1 MARIREIPRTAT
13 FAWSPVTASSLIATG
28 TRAGAVDADFSNDT
42 QLEIWDLADL
52 DAQASED
59 TQPIASLETDS
70 RFHDIAWAHPD
81 NDHPQGLLAGA
92 LENGSLDLWSA
103 EKLSEGKEDA
113 FLSRTSKHSG
123 PIKALQFNPS
133 RHGILATAGAK
144 GELFISDLNN
154 IDNPYRM
161 GNSVARTDDFDC
173 LDWNKNVPHIAV
185 TGSSG
190 GFVTV
195 WDVKTKK
202 ESLTLNN
209 MGRKAVS
216 AVAWD
221 PSKPTRLVTAIP
233 YDTDPLIAVWDLR
246 NTNAPERVLRGHD
259 GGVLSLSW
267 CAQDSDLLVS
277 CGKDNRTI
285 CWNPQTGEAYGEYPV
300 VTNWTFQTRWNPHNP
315 SLLATASFDGKITM
329 HPLQSTHSDTRLS
342 SGAPSQSVDDADF
355 FNKAQSAPQGSSF
368 SLPKAPKWLRRPCG
382 VSFGFGGKLISFNG
396 VESDA
401 LGGSKIRISN
411 FTVDAG
417 IGESSSEF
425 EKAVQDKDLSGICK
439 KQISRKLDSSEEA
452 DWRVIGALTSK
463 DPRKELIQHL
473 GFSATVDE
481 AADGISKLTV
491 NGNTAGDATS
501 TQANGVPSSRQ
512 NRLSAFF
519 ENNGEGDSFLSDLA
533 ATKGAKINN
542 PFQIYSGSESEPDRR
557 ITRALLVGQFDR
569 ALDVCLEEDRLSDA
583 FMVAICGGQSCIE
596 KAQKAYFNRKTGGPD
611 YLRIL
616 ASVVGKNLWD
626 IVYNA
631 DLDNWKEV
639 MATLCTYATAEDFS
653 DLCEAL
659 GDRLE
664 EQVKMEEGVDTAH
677 QDASFCYLAGSKLE
691 KVVGIWISELEQRE
705 RSESQITSN
714 DSTFGIHARLLQQF
728 VEKVTVF
735 REATNIDDKELQTAS
750 NWKLGLLYD
759 KYTEY
764 ADLVASYGQLDIAK
778 RYLELLPK
786 NYPAAE
792 AARERINQATQRPK
806 APMASKQPPTPARA
820 SQHNVG
826 PMGLDRQ
833 ANKTRAMPNPS
844 NPYAPASAYQ
854 TQATPHSTPAPYQP
868 TGYSEGPSYQ
878 QSRQP
883 SGPPLQAQG
892 PYQNPSL
899 APPPRTFNASPSVP
913 PPSKAANMGNWND
926 MPESFFKP
934 PTARRG
940 TPSAPPS
947 SINPPYG
954 YPAAAATP
962 GTAQSPGIGQQ
973 QQQQQQQSAS
983 SLPPPPKG
991 LPRTSSPMNPLTN
1004 PPITPNPPNRPTSS
1018 VANTYA
1024 PPPAQASYQG
1034 ASVQQVP
1041 RGASPYNPPPSAAPS
1056 SNRYAPTPHSP
1067 KEASVPR
1074 TGPPPPPNPYATQ
1087 HCYSQGQARGPSEPI
1102 KGAAMPPTTGPPR
1115 NSSGLPPTM
1124 GAPANSSSLPQS
1136 AVGNT
1141 KMEDIPTQGREAA
1154 TVATVRKHVEAAPGD
1169 RSHISSRS
1177 RPIFELLSTDMQR
1190 VKTRAPANFQ
1200 KQVNDTEKR
1209 LNILFDHLNN
1219 EELLKDDTVDS
1230 MLELSQA
1237 LQTRNYEQA
1246 QSIHLE
1252 LLTHKTDQCGQWMV
1266 GVPYC
1271 LRG

>member
-1 MARIREIPRTAT
+1 
-13 FAWSPVTASSLIATG
+13 
-28 TRAGAVDADFSNDT
+28 
-42 QLEIWDLADL
+42 
-52 DAQASED
+52 
-59 TQPIASLETDS
+59 
-70 RFHDIAWAHPD
+70 
-81 NDHPQGLLAGA
+81 
-92 LENGSLDLWSA
+92 
-103 EKLSEGKEDA
+103 
-113 FLSRTSKHSG
+113 
-123 PIKALQFNPS
+123 
-133 RHGILATAGAK
+133 
-144 GELFISDLNN
+144 
-154 IDNPYRM
+154 M
-161 GNSVARTDDFDC
+161 GNSVARADDFDC

-185 TGSSG
+185 TGSSA

-195 WDVKTKK
+195 WDVKIKK

-221 PSKPTRLVTAIP
+221 PNKPTRLVTAIP
-233 YDTDPLIAVWDLR
+233 YDTDPFIAVWDLR

-267 CAQDSDLLVS
+267 CAQDNDLLVS

-300 VTNWTFQTRWNPHNP
+300 VTNWTFQTRWNSHNP

-329 HPLQSTHSDTRLS
+329 HPLQCTDSDPRLS
-342 SGAPSQSVDDADF
+342 SGASSQSIDDADF
-355 FNKAQSAPQGSSF
+355 FNKAQSAPQGSTF

-396 VESDA
+396 AQSEVHM
-401 LGGSKIRISN
+401 GSKIRIST
-411 FTVDAG
+411 FTIDAG
-417 IGESSSEF
+417 IRESSSEF
-425 EKAVQDKDLSGICK
+425 EKAVQNKDLSGICK
-439 KQISRKLDSSEEA
+439 KQISRKLDDSEEA
-452 DWRVIGALTSK
+452 DWRVIDALTSQ
-463 DPRKELIQHL
+463 DPRKELIQYL
-473 GFSATVDE
+473 GFSATSDE
-481 AADGISKLTV
+481 AADGISKLVV
-491 NGNTAGDATS
+491 NGETVDDVSST
-501 TQANGVPSSRQ
+501 TQANGVPASRQ

-519 ENNGEGDSFLSDLA
+519 ENSVEGDSFLSDLA

-557 ITRALLVGQFDR
+557 ITRALLMGQFDK
-569 ALDVCLEEDRLSDA
+569 ALEVCLEEDRLSDA

-596 KAQKAYFNRKTGGPD
+596 KAQKAYFNRKSGGPN
-611 YLRIL
+611 YLRLL

-631 DLDNWKEV
+631 DLNNWKEV
-639 MATLCTYATAEDFS
+639 MATLCTYATVEDFP

-664 EQVKMEEGVDTAH
+664 EQVKTGESAGTTH

-691 KVVGIWISELEQRE
+691 KVIDIWISMLEQRE
-705 RSESQITSN
+705 RFESQDTSN

-735 REATNIDDKELQTAS
+735 REATKFDDKELQATS

-764 ADLVASYGQLDIAK
+764 ADLVASYGQLDVAK

-792 AARERINQATQRPK
+792 AAKERINQATQKPK
-806 APMASKQPPTPARA
+806 APTASKQPPAPARA
-820 SQHNVG
+820 FQRTAG
-826 PMGLDRQ
+826 PAGLERQ
-833 ANKTRAMPNPS
+833 ANNTRPMPNPS
-844 NPYAPASAYQ
+844 NPYAPAAAYP
-854 TQATPHSTPAPYQP
+854 TQPNPQSTPAPYKP
-868 TGYSEGPSYQ
+868 PGYTEDSSHQ

-883 SGPPLQAQG
+883 SAPPLQAQG
-892 PYQNPSL
+892 LYQNPSL
-899 APPPRTFNASPSVP
+899 APPPRTFTASPSIP
-913 PPSKAANMGNWND
+913 APSKASNMGNWND

-947 SINPPYG
+947 NINQSYG
-954 YPAAAATP
+954 YPPAAAALGMP
-962 GTAQSPGIGQQ
+962 QSPAGGPPQPT
-973 QQQQQQQSAS
+973 S

-991 LPRTSSPMNPLTN
+991 TPRTNSPLNPVTN
-1004 PPITPNPPNRPTSS
+1004 PPSMQKPPNRPTSS
-1018 VANTYA
+1018 VATTYA
-1024 PPPAQASYQG
+1024 PPPQTSYQS
-1034 ASVQQVP
+1034 ASGQQVP
-1041 RGASPYNPPPSAAPS
+1041 RGPSPYNPPPSAAPS
-1056 SNRYAPTPHSP
+1056 SNRYAPAPHSP
-1067 KEASVPR
+1067 KEASSVPR
-1074 TGPPPPPNPYATQ
+1074 TGPPPPNPYAPQ
-1087 HCYSQGQARGPSEPI
+1087 QGYSQGQPRGPSEPI
-1102 KGAAMPPTTGPPR
+1102 KSQAMPPMSGPPR
-1115 NSSGLPPTM
+1115 NSSGPPSMTGPLP
-1124 GAPANSSSLPQS
+1124 SSSGPLS
-1136 AVGNT
+1136 TAFGNT
-1141 KMEDIPTQGREAA
+1141 RSEAVPTQEGETANVTA
-1154 TVATVRKHVEAAPGD
+1154 TRKHAPGD
-1169 RSHISSRS
+1169 RSHIPPKS

-1230 MLELSQA
+1230 MIELSQA
-1237 LQTRNYEQA
+1237 LQARDYEQA

-1266 GVPYC
+1266 GVKRLIAMSRATP
-1271 LRG
+1271 

>member
-1 MARIREIPRTAT
+1 MARIWEIPRTAT
-13 FAWSPVTASSLIATG
+13 FAWSPVQASSLIATG

-42 QLEIWDLADL
+42 QLEIWDLADF
-52 DAQASED
+52 DAKASHES
-59 TQPIASLETDS
+59 QPIASVETDS
-70 RFHDIAWAHPD
+70 RFHDIAWAHP
-81 NDHPQGLLAGA
+81 NSDHPRGLLAGA

-103 EKLSEGKEDA
+103 EKMLDGKGEA

-154 IDNPYRM
+154 IDSPYRM

-221 PSKPTRLVTAIP
+221 PSKPTRLVTAVP

-285 CWNPQTGEAYGEYPV
+285 CWNPQSGDAYGEYPV

-329 HPLQSTHSDTRLS
+329 HPLQSTQSSDARLS
-342 SGAPSQSVDDADF
+342 SGSPSHSVDDADF
-355 FNKAQSAPQGSSF
+355 FSKPQSAPQGSSF

-382 VSFGFGGKLISFNG
+382 VSFGFGGKLISFNSA
-396 VESDA
+396 ESDVHTR
-401 LGGSKIRISN
+401 SKICIST
-411 FTVDAG
+411 FTLDAG

-425 EKAVQDKDLSGICK
+425 EKAVQDKDLSGICT
-439 KQISRKLDSSEEA
+439 KQISRKLDDSEEA
-452 DWRVIGALTSK
+452 DWRVIDALTSQ
-463 DPRKELIQHL
+463 DPRKELIQYL
-473 GFSATVDE
+473 GFSATTDE

-491 NGNTAGDATS
+491 NGDTTNDTS
-501 TQANGVPSSRQ
+501 LMKANGVEVSRQ

-519 ENNGEGDSFLSDLA
+519 ENSGEGDGFLSDLA

-557 ITRALLVGQFDR
+557 ITRALLMGQFEK
-569 ALDVCLEEDRLSDA
+569 ALNVCLEEDRLSDA
-583 FMVAICGGQSCIE
+583 FMVAICGGQNCID
-596 KAQKAYFNRKTGGPD
+596 KAQKAYFNRKTGGPN

-631 DLDNWKEV
+631 DLSNWKEV
-639 MATLCTYATAEDFS
+639 MATLCTYATTEDFP

-664 EQVKMEEGVDTAH
+664 EQVKTSEGAGTSHRNA
-677 QDASFCYLAGSKLE
+677 AFCYLASSKLE
-691 KVVGIWISELEQRE
+691 KVVGIWISELDQRE
-705 RSESQITSN
+705 RSESQNNSN

-735 REATNIDDKELQTAS
+735 REATDFDDKEVQATS

-764 ADLVASYGQLDIAK
+764 ADIVASYGQLDIAK
-778 RYLELLPK
+778 RYLDLLPK
-786 NYPAAE
+786 HYPAAE
-792 AARERINQATQRPK
+792 AAKERINQATQT
-806 APMASKQPPTPARA
+806 SKQPPATAQR
-820 SQHNVG
+820 NVVPG
-826 PMGLDRQ
+826 GLDRQ
-833 ANKTRAMPNPS
+833 ANKTRAMPAPS
-844 NPYAPASAYQ
+844 NPYAPVSAYQ
-854 TQATPHSTPAPYQP
+854 AQANPQSVPVQYKPA
-868 TGYSEGPSYQ
+868 GYSDGQNHQ
-878 QSRQP
+878 QIRQP
-883 SGPPLQAQG
+883 LASSVQAQG
-892 PYQNPSL
+892 AYQNPSL
-899 APPPRTFNASPSVP
+899 GPPPRTFNASPSVP
-913 PPSKAANMGNWND
+913 PPSKASSMGNWND

-940 TPSAPPS
+940 TPSAPLS
-947 SINPPYG
+947 GINQPYG
-954 YPAAAATP
+954 YPPAAATS
-962 GTAQSPGIGQQ
+962 GMAQSPGVGLQQ
-973 QQQQQQQSAS
+973 QQQQQQQQPPAS

-991 LPRTSSPMNPLTN
+991 MPRTISPMNPTTQ
-1004 PPITPNPPNRPTSS
+1004 PPSMQNPPNRPSSS

-1024 PPPAQASYQG
+1024 PPPPASYPT
-1034 ASVQQVP
+1034 ASVQQIP
-1041 RGASPYNPPPSAAPS
+1041 RGPSPYNPPPSAAPP
-1056 SNRYAPTPHSP
+1056 SNRYAPTPQSP
-1067 KEASVPR
+1067 KEAYPVAR
-1074 TGPPPPPNPYATQ
+1074 TGPPPPPNPYAQ
-1087 HCYSQGQARGPSEPI
+1087 QQGYGQGQHRGSSEPNSSQ
-1102 KGAAMPPTTGPPR
+1102 AMPPTTGPPR
-1115 NSSGLPPTM
+1115 NLSGPPQTAL
-1124 GAPANSSSLPQS
+1124 GS
-1136 AVGNT
+1136 T
-1141 KMEDIPTQGREAA
+1141 KSEDVSTQGGEAAKIPT
-1154 TVATVRKHVEAAPGD
+1154 TRKHGRHYHLPFYSDYNDAGYANGEIAPGD
-1169 RSHISSRS
+1169 RSHIPLKS

-1219 EELLKDDTVDS
+1219 EELLMDDTMDS
-1230 MLELSQA
+1230 MVELSQA
-1237 LQTRNYEQA
+1237 LQARDYERA

-1266 GVPYC
+1266 GVPY
-1271 LRG
+1271 RR